1 VAEERSFGRAARIQP
16 LSRRHA
22 VLQHVQG
29 AFVGIL
35 FTLFS
40 VQLAQRR
47 AGSCCC
53 SRISSRAITSSSSRI
68 RRWSSMH
75 PRMALYTC
83 TNTAPRR
90 ASIEPS
96 STAPAILYNMIFM
109 FSSSAWGFPESLPP
123 FDPRRRRSSSRAG
136 SWAGQYGLPRAGI
149 VLHGVPAFV
158 VAWHSVCSF
167 VSPVNRGEGYTGPPP
182 AVRYRRRN
190 AAKGLCWACS
200 RSLRIRSAVR
210 LGRSS
215 SRESCGVRLPMDGLN
230 RVTSSLA
237 SGSGAGLRHMCRPAG
252 ARRTPASA
260 A

>member
-1 VAEERSFGRAARIQP
+1 LLLFQDLKPGDNVLQLPDTPLVFDAPTYGVVHLHQHGTTAGIDRAALYGVSNPIQYD
-16 LSRRHA
+16 LN
-22 VLQHVQG
+22 V
-29 AFVGIL
+29 
-35 FTLFS
+35 
-40 VQLAQRR
+40 
-47 AGSCCC
+47 
-53 SRISSRAITSSSSRI
+53 
-68 RRWSSMH
+68 
-75 PRMALYTC
+75 
-83 TNTAPRR
+83 
-90 ASIEPS
+90 
-96 STAPAILYNMIFM
+96 
-109 FSSSAWGFPESLPP
+109 SSSAWGFPESLPP